1 MSRTYA
7 KLIDKHQNHPRVDFQ
22 EYLYNT
28 NEPQKSVSGHSSA
41 ELEAMLLED
50 IATMRRRFRHLSY
63 RMRNRST

>member
-7 KLIDKHQNHPRVDFQ
+7 KLIDKHQKHPRVDFH
-22 EYLYNT
+22 EYLCNT
-28 NEPQKSVSGHSSA
+28 NEPQKSVSEHSSA